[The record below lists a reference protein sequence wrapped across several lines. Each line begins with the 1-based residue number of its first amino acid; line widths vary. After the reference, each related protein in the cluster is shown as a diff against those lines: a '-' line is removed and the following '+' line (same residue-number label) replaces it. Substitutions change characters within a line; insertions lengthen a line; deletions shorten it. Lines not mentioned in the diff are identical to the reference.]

1 MFLLSQTP
9 IAMQVLVLT
18 SCLVCALA
26 SDESLRIKRLQS
38 YLNNTYQSREIES
51 EIRRGFA
58 SKFRME
64 SCSCTMGVHYIVTPS
79 SGGSFCTGLHAVPD
93 SFPALGYKL
102 PKAGGRGDWKATE
115 VRVDEDSGVVLYNVS
130 RCSHSTECRDLE
142 VYPTVLPGQCECT
155 RPTVDDYKTMLA
167 SRQPKPFVVAGLIIL
182 CLLASS
188 VAIGMGVYNY
198 AGVIGL
204 ADAAQ
209 ADVSEIWEY
218 LEALTREVTGMTLG
232 EFCSIKSLV
241 CKSDNV
247 GKFKEQFAAFG
258 EAILAIVFGMLE
270 KYKFVYYLVLSLM
283 VLSLLSKLISLLKQV
298 PFYGSIKILVF
309 RRLRVVC
316 FKTFFFI
323 KKRLKKKGPLEDD
336 EVPLL
341 PLS

>member
-9 IAMQVLVLT
+9 RAMQALILM
-18 SCLVCALA
+18 SCLVCTLA

-64 SCSCTMGVHYIVTPS
+64 SCSCTMGVHYIITPS
-79 SGGSFCTGLHAVPD
+79 SGGSFCTGLHAVPN

-102 PKAGGRGDWKATE
+102 PNAEGRGDWKVTE
-115 VRVDEDSGVVLYNVS
+115 VQTDTDSGVVLYNVS
-130 RCSHSTECRDLE
+130 KCGSGTGCRELE
-142 VYPTVLPGQCECT
+142 VYSTVLPGQCNCT
-155 RPTVDDYKTMLA
+155 KPTVDDYKAMLA
-167 SRQPKPFVVAGLIIL
+167 SRQPKGFVVVGLIVL

-204 ADAAQ
+204 AEAAQ

-218 LEALTREVTGMTLG
+218 LEALTREVTGLTLG

-241 CKSDNV
+241 CRSDNI
-247 GKFKEQFAAFG
+247 GRFKEQFAAFG
-258 EAILAIVFGMLE
+258 EAILAIVFGMIE
-270 KYKFVYYLVLSLM
+270 KYKFVYYLVLFLM
-283 VLSLLSKLISLLKQV
+283 ILSLLSKLSSLMKQM
-298 PFYGSIKILVF
+298 PFYEGIRVLIV
-309 RRLRVVC
+309 RRLRFAC
-316 FKTFFFI
+316 FWLFFRI
-323 KKRLKKKGPLEDD
+323 KRRFKRAPLNDD

-341 PLS
+341 TLS